1 MEQRQQALADREVA
15 ERFREETAEKETY
28 EVQTVRL
35 LGQDLHVEYVK
46 DLEDYGNFEQKTAT
60 ISIDSELTLQPMQD
74 TLLHE
79 IIHAVLQAYEKD
91 TEVLV
96 RILTPALL
104 ALLKDNPHLVKF
116 LTRTGQR

>member
-1 MEQRQQALADREVA
+1 MEQREQAVDIREIS
-15 ERFREETAEKETY
+15 ERFREKTAEKENY

-35 LGQDLHVEYVK
+35 LGQDIDVEYVK
-46 DLEDYGNFEQKTAT
+46 GLEDYGNFEQKNAT
-60 ISIDSELTLQPMQD
+60 IFIDSELTLQPMQD

-79 IIHAVLQAYEKD
+79 IMHAILQAYEKD

-104 ALLKDNPHLVKF
+104 GLLKDNPHLIKF
-116 LTRTGQR
+116 LTQTGRR